1 MLTAAPP
8 MPENTPTQTEIEY
21 TKRLKLAQRAADVE
35 RKRHIRT
42 GNLRLA
48 VFVAAAAVAY
58 FSLGRHVISPL
69 WLVALFAAFLA
80 LAFIDDATLRKQ
92 LLAERCAAYYQ
103 RGLARINETWQ
114 KFGNTG
120 SQFAQPNHMYAT
132 DLDLF
137 SPGGLFQLLSVART
151 GPGESMLARWLTNA
165 TTVQE
170 IEARHR
176 AVAELRALLDFREHM
191 ATVGDHPIMEKEAG
205 PLWEW
210 GESPAIAVSPGQRI
224 IAVFLSAAMAAAM
237 FWWAFVEFL
246 WLAKAMPQPPLAALV
261 TLLVVA
267 AITAAFGFWWRK
279 KVAESVEAFEKIR
292 PGLAL
297 LSDLLLI
304 VERASFTTEELRKL
318 QQKLIGAVKPSTQI
332 RRLNFFADMLDSREN
347 LFVRIFGPP
356 LLWTTHVTFAIE
368 EWRSRYGRITR
379 LWIEAISEIEA
390 LNSLATYSY
399 EHPDDPFPEI
409 TKGEGEFRGV
419 NLGHPLLPGCVRNSV
434 SLDSQHPLLI
444 VSGSNMSGKSTF
456 LRTIGINT
464 VLALAGAPVRA
475 QSLRL
480 SLLSLATSL
489 HIADSLQEGASHF
502 SAEIARIRQIVEI
515 ARARA
520 PALFLIDEILQGTNS
535 EDRRIG
541 AEAILNRLVNM
552 RAIGAI
558 TTHDL
563 ALTNITGE
571 NAHFR
576 DQIRDGRMSFDY
588 VLKPGVVE
596 GSNALELMR
605 LYGLI

>member
-1 MLTAAPP
+1 
-8 MPENTPTQTEIEY
+8 MPENITTQAEIEY
-21 TKRLKLAQRAADVE
+21 TNRLKLARDAVDAEQ
-35 RKRHIRT
+35 KRHVRT
-42 GNLRLA
+42 GNLRLV
-48 VFVAAAAVAY
+48 VFVAAVAVAY
-58 FSLGRHVISPL
+58 FSFGRRLISPL
-69 WLVALFAAFLA
+69 WLVALFVAFLA
-80 LAFIDDATLRKQ
+80 LAFIDDAILRKQ
-92 LLAERCAAYYQ
+92 CLFERCAGYYQ
-103 RGLARINETWQ
+103 RGLDRINEAWQ
-114 KFGNTG
+114 KTGNTG
-120 SQFAQPNHMYAT
+120 SQFTALNHIYAA

-151 GPGESMLARWLTNA
+151 APGEAKLAGWLMNA
-165 TTVQE
+165 ATAQE
-170 IEARHR
+170 IKARHR
-176 AVAELRALLDFREHM
+176 AISELRILLDFREHM
-191 ATVGDHPIMEKEAG
+191 ATAGDHPITEKEAG

-210 GESPAIAVSPGQRI
+210 GEAPSLAVGTAQRI
-224 IAVFLSAAMAAAM
+224 IAALLSVAMAAAM

-246 WLAKAMPQPPLAALV
+246 WLAKAMPQPPLAALL

-267 AITAAFGFWWRK
+267 AITAAYGFSRRK
-279 KVAESVEAFEKIR
+279 IVAESVEAFEEIR

-297 LSDLLLI
+297 LSDLLL
-304 VERASFTTEELRKL
+304 VAERASFTSEEMRSLQRKL
-318 QQKLIGAVKPSTQI
+318 TGPVKPSAQI

-368 EWRSRYGRITR
+368 EWRKRYGRITR
-379 LWIEAISEIEA
+379 SWIEAVSEIEA

-409 TKGEGEFRGV
+409 TEGEGEFYGV

-434 SLDSQHPLLI
+434 SLDSQRALLI

-456 LRTIGINT
+456 LRTIGVNT

-480 SLLSLATSL
+480 SILSLATSL
-489 HIADSLQEGASHF
+489 HIADSLREGASHF
-502 SAEIARIRQIVEI
+502 SAEITRIRQIMKI
-515 ARARA
+515 AGERP

-541 AEAILNRLVNM
+541 AEAILNRLLALK
-552 RAIGAI
+552 AIGVI

-563 ALTNITGE
+563 ALTNIAGT

-576 DQIRDGRMSFDY
+576 DKIRDGRMSFDY
-588 VLKPGVVE
+588 ILKPGVVE

>member
-1 MLTAAPP
+1 
-8 MPENTPTQTEIEY
+8 MPENTPTQAEIEY
-21 TKRLKLAQRAADVE
+21 ASRLKLAQQSINAE
-35 RKRHIRT
+35 QKRHVRI
-42 GNLRLA
+42 GNLRFV
-48 VFVAAAAVAY
+48 VFIAAAAVAY
-58 FSLGRHVISPL
+58 FSFGRHTISPL
-69 WLVALFAAFLA
+69 WLAALFIPFLA
-80 LAFIDDATLRKQ
+80 LAFIDDAILRKQ
-92 LLAERCAAYYQ
+92 RLAERRAAYYQ
-103 RGLARINETWQ
+103 HGLARINETWQ
-114 KFGNTG
+114 QLGKSG
-120 SQFAQPNHMYAT
+120 SQFAAPGHVYAA

-137 SPGGLFQLLSVART
+137 SPDGLFQLLSVART
-151 GPGESMLARWLTNA
+151 GPGESMLARWLANA
-165 TTVQE
+165 ATVPE
-170 IEARHR
+170 IESRHR
-176 AVAELRALLDFREHM
+176 AITELRTLLDFRERM
-191 ATVGDHPIMEKEAG
+191 ATVGGHSITEKEAS

-210 GESPAIAVSPGQRI
+210 GEAPATAVGIAHRI
-224 IAVFLSAAMAAAM
+224 IAALLSVAMAAAM

-246 WLAKAMPQPPLAALV
+246 WLAKAIQQPPLAALV
-261 TLLVVA
+261 TLLVIA
-267 AITAAFGFWWRK
+267 AITAAYGFWWRR

-297 LSDLLLI
+297 LSDLLL
-304 VERASFTTEELRKL
+304 VAERVSFTSEELRNL
-318 QQKLIGAVKPSTQI
+318 QQKLIGAVKPSAQI
-332 RRLNFFADMLDSREN
+332 RRLNFFGDMLDSREN

-368 EWRSRYGRITR
+368 DWRRRYGRITR
-379 LWIEAISEIEA
+379 SWIEAIGEMEA
-390 LNSLATYSY
+390 LDSLATYSY

-409 TKGEGEFRGV
+409 AEGQGEFCGV

-434 SLDSQHPLLI
+434 SLDSSRALLI

-480 SLLSLATSL
+480 PILSLATSL

-502 SAEIARIRQIVEI
+502 SAEISRIRQIVEI
-515 ARARA
+515 ARERP

-541 AEAILNRLVNM
+541 AGAILNRLLHM
-552 RAIGAI
+552 GALGVI

-563 ALTNITGE
+563 ALTNITGA

-576 DQIRDGRMSFDY
+576 DQIRDGRMLFDY
-588 VLKPGVVE
+588 TLKPGVVE